1 MPMAARKNRR
11 KSPVVL
17 EDLSKP
23 SQWRLQHGSFSEPIR
38 EPDPESGVPRAHR
51 YAIDTLGVMLGNGTI
66 TEEMHDAGA
75 MFRRHFR
82 VASLDPLRGMSM
94 LRIPGGSGDSLT
106 EQQYTGRR
114 RVAEAMEALGGFNS
128 AGASCIWHV
137 VGLEFSIT
145 EWARRHGW
153 GGRIVGHAQAQGML
167 VVALGVL
174 AAHYRLVP
182 VH

>member
-1 MPMAARKNRR
+1 MTSKRKRR
-11 KSPVVL
+11 TAVQL

-23 SQWRLQHGSFSEPIR
+23 SAWRMQHGAFSAPVR
-38 EPDPESGVPRAHR
+38 EPDPESGVLRAHR

-66 TEEMHDAGA
+66 TVEMHDAGA

-82 VASLDPLRGMSM
+82 TAALDPLRGMSL
-94 LRIPGGSGDSLT
+94 LRIPGGSGDSVT
-106 EQQYTGRR
+106 EQQHIGRR

-128 AGASCIWHV
+128 AGASCVWHV

-167 VVALGVL
+167 VVSLGVL